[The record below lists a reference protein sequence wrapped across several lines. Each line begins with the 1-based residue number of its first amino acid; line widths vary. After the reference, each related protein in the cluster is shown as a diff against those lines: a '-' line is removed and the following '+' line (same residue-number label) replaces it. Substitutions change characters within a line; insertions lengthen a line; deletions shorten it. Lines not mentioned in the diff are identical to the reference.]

1 MANLLQSD
9 FRDLSELSYGYSIRS
24 SAHFRRQATRVPDGE
39 TSELAESMKHLE
51 SVSEQLPELRARCR
65 SEPLAFSAAQMDLRE
80 NEWRFFSRSVGE

>member
-1 MANLLQSD
+1 
-9 FRDLSELSYGYSIRS
+9 
-24 SAHFRRQATRVPDGE
+24 
-39 TSELAESMKHLE
+39 MKYLE